1 MEYAILVIG
10 LMGAGFF
17 VIYLLLRRTVG
28 RWFTSTAQIDKVKE
42 EVERMLV
49 ELNHATSRNID
60 LIEARVVQLKEML
73 ASVDKRI
80 GLYKREM
87 EKTELGK
94 RVYSSIVK
102 AQPPAVMKNEEPE
115 PVSSVNIRDKVLNL
129 YHAGFTTAVIANQ
142 LQSTIGEVELIIS
155 LAEKG

>member
-1 MEYAILVIG
+1 MEYAILVVC

-17 VIYLLLRRTVG
+17 IMYLILRRTVG
-28 RWFTSTAQIDKVKE
+28 RWFSSTAQIDKVKE

-60 LIEARVVQLKEML
+60 LIEARVSQLKEML
-73 ASVDKRI
+73 AAVDKRI
-80 GLYKREM
+80 GLYRREM
-87 EKTELGK
+87 EKAELSK
-94 RVYSSIVK
+94 SVYSSIVK
-102 AQPPAVMKNEEPE
+102 ARPPEQAKNGSIEAAP
-115 PVSSVNIRDKVLNL
+115 SVNLRDKVLNL
-129 YHAGFTTAVIANQ
+129 YHAGFTTALIANQ